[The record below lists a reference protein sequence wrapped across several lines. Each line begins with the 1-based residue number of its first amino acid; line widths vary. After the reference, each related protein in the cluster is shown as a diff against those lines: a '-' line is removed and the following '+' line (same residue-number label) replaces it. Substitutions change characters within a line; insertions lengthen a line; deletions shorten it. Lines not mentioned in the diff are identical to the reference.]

1 MHYKCRHLL
10 AHAYR
15 RFCPV
20 FCSLVF
26 FEGRLI
32 YTQRAILDEESP
44 SMRTR
49 AAIGDPSPV
58 YLQIG
63 VVLCTQDSS
72 SVAMV
77 RVREVN
83 S

>member
-1 MHYKCRHLL
+1 MFRS
-10 AHAYR
+10 
-15 RFCPV
+15 FV
-20 FCSLVF
+20 FLK
-26 FEGRLI
+26 GRLI
-32 YTQRAILDEESP
+32 YTQRAILDEEGP

-49 AAIGDPSPV
+49 AAIGDPAPV